1 MHPDQIDLMDPQ
13 TLACPFDAYKTLRN
27 EAPVYVM
34 PGTGLHVVTRYDD
47 IAEIIRKPEI
57 FSMRYGGDSPL
68 FKHASAR
75 AIYAEKGWE
84 RWTPL
89 ANDPPAHTLYRKLV
103 DVGFT
108 AGRVR
113 KLEPRIT
120 ELIGRLIDDF
130 ADLGEVEFVQ
140 AFCVPL
146 PMTVITDR
154 LGLPLS
160 DMPRL
165 KIWSDAWV
173 QPFSLKLTE
182 AEEIKYATLG
192 VELQH
197 YLAEKLE
204 ERRRKPGEDLL
215 SDIATARYNDER
227 PLTMTEMLG
236 LAEQILVGGN
246 ETTTNALAM
255 GMRTLIDTPGLE
267 ARLRG
272 DESAVKTFVEEVLRL
287 ESPTQGLYRIATQ
300 DTEFSGQKIPKGAIV
315 HLRFAAANRDERQFP
330 NPDICDIS
338 RRNAGAHMAF
348 SQAHHHCL
356 GAPLARQEMLL
367 AFRCLVDRFENLR
380 FAPSKNSF
388 EYIPSFALRAL
399 KELWIGYDSRR
410 VHA

>member
-1 MHPDQIDLMDPQ
+1 LRTETIDLMDER
-13 TLACPFDAYKTLRN
+13 TLACPFDAYKTLRD

-34 PGTGLHVVTRYDD
+34 PGTGLHVVTRYED
-47 IAEIIRKPEI
+47 IAEIIRRPEI
-57 FSMRYGGDSPL
+57 FSMRYGNDSPL
-68 FKHASAR
+68 FKFAAAR
-75 AIYAEKGWE
+75 KIYEDKGWE
-84 RWTPL
+84 RMTPL
-89 ANDPPAHTLYRKLV
+89 SHDPPTHTLYRKLV

-113 KLEPRIT
+113 KLESRIV
-120 ELIGRLIDDF
+120 ELIERLIDGF
-130 ADLGEVEFVQ
+130 AGQDEVEFVK

-154 LGLPLS
+154 LGLPFA
-160 DMPRL
+160 DMPQL

-182 AEEIKYATLG
+182 AEEVKYATLG

-204 ERRRKPGEDLL
+204 ERRRDPGDDLL

-227 PLTMTEMLG
+227 PLNMTEMLG

-267 ARLRG
+267 DTLRG
-272 DESAVKTFVEEVLRL
+272 NEAAVKTFVEEVLRL

-300 DTEFSGQKIPKGAIV
+300 DTELAGVAIPRGAIV

-330 NPDICDIS
+330 NPDQCDVT
-338 RRNAGAHMAF
+338 RRNAGSHMAF

-367 AFRCLVDRFENLR
+367 AYKCLIERFRNFRFIPGKTR
-380 FAPSKNSF
+380 F
-388 EYIPSFALRAL
+388 EYIPNFALRAL
-399 KELWIGYDSRR
+399 KELWIGYDR
-410 VHA
+410 HG